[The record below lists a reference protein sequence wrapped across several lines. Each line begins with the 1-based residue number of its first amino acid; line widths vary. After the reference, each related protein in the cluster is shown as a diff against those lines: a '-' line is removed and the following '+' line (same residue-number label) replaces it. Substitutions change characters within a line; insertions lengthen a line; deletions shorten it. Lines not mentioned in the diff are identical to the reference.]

1 VLRLYIKRQFMD
13 NLRLSIIRKYFAKTA
28 AIAIIFSLPFP
39 ATAQSPFKNFRNLFD
54 IPKSYVVHY
63 TKLPP
68 VIDGDINDTVWEQAQ
83 WTANFVDIEGDLKPK
98 PPLQTNVKMLWDD
111 SCLYIAAQ
119 INDPNVWATLTH
131 HDDIIFRDNDFEVF
145 INPNNSTHQY
155 FEIEYNALNTVFD
168 LFLNKPYRNGGNAMI
183 NWDAEGLRSAVKVQG
198 TLNDPS
204 DVDKGWTIEMA
215 IPFKAISLGNDVQVP
230 KEGTLWRINFSRVE
244 WDTKVVNGKYV
255 KLTDNAGHNL
265 PEHNWVW
272 SPQHVVDM
280 HYPERWGYLQFSKN
294 SANNTFN
301 LPYFELQKIYLWLI
315 YYQEKLWFKQHHAY
329 TPSLQNFELKGN
341 VTINNNVNTLQI
353 EATRHQFMAFIADK
367 NDKITWTINQDGLVR
382 QLDPKSGD

>member
-1 VLRLYIKRQFMD
+1 MDHYRLLTVL
-13 NLRLSIIRKYFAKTA
+13 KYFIKSALIALAFALPLIA
-28 AIAIIFSLPFP
+28 A
-39 ATAQSPFKNFRNLFD
+39 AQSPFKNFRNLFD
-54 IPKSYVVHY
+54 IPKSYMVHY
-63 TKLPP
+63 VKTPP
-68 VIDGDINDTVWEQAQ
+68 LINGNIDDPIWQQAQ
-83 WTANFVDIEGDLKPK
+83 WTANFVDIEGDPKPR

-183 NWDAEGLRSAVKVQG
+183 NWNAEGLRSAVRIQG
-198 TLNDPS
+198 TLNNPS
-204 DVDKGWTIEMA
+204 DTDKGWAIEMA
-215 IPFKAISLGNDVQVP
+215 IPFRAISLGNNVQVP
-230 KEGTLWRINFSRVE
+230 KEGTFWRINFSRVE

-280 HYPERWGYLQFSKN
+280 HQPERWGYLQFSKN
-294 SANNTFN
+294 NANNTFN
-301 LPYFELQKIYLWLI
+301 LPYSELQKIYLWLI
-315 YYQEKLWFKQHHAY
+315 YYQEKIWYKQHHTY
-329 TPSLQNFELKGN
+329 TPVLKNFELKSN
-341 VTINNNVNTLQI
+341 VTINNYVNALRL
-353 EATRHQFMAFIADK
+353 EATRHQFIAFVTDK
-367 NDKITWTINQDGLVR
+367 NDKITWTINQEGLVR
-382 QLDPKSGD
+382 QLDTKLGD